1 VTASQPGPTA
11 GKVAS
16 PAAPG
21 ATAAYE
27 GLQESDV
34 QDLYDAVGRLVDKQ
48 LGALRRLQQ
57 DAEGRSRAA
66 VVEQQQLERFLDEVE
81 YRIRFAAED
90 APTGAP
96 RPAAAQADLRAQWTR
111 LRERQS
117 ALRGAQTR
125 LDHLSGRI
133 AWLTQQIELSA
144 KRVDERA
151 EAPDQGDP
159 WADLLRAQLIEGQE
173 AERSRLAREIHD
185 GPAQALTNALM
196 RLQFLESVLAARP
209 DEAPRELAVVRA
221 SVRDSLHDVRRF
233 IFNLRPAALKD
244 MGLAGTLHRMVREYR
259 EATGLEVDATLPE
272 SINLTPA
279 QELAV
284 FRVVQEAL
292 QNINKH
298 AGASHVSVEVARRP
312 NDWLVTVT
320 DDGRGFES
328 AANSRAEVSSGLVGI
343 RERAA
348 IIGGSLDVTSAP
360 GQGTR
365 LTLTIPAASASPPS
379 T

>member
-1 VTASQPGPTA
+1 MTASQPIPTA
-11 GKVAS
+11 GKVA
-16 PAAPG
+16 PPG
-21 ATAAYE
+21 PPDATAAYD
-27 GLQESDV
+27 GLQDSDV

-48 LGALRRLQQ
+48 LAALRRLQQ

-66 VVEQQQLERFLDEVE
+66 AVEQQQLERFLDEVE
-81 YRIRFAAED
+81 YRIRFTTED
-90 APTGAP
+90 ALPGVTRP
-96 RPAAAQADLRAQWTR
+96 PAASEDLRAQWTR
-111 LRERQS
+111 LRERQG
-117 ALRGAQTR
+117 ALRAAQTR
-125 LDHLSGRI
+125 LDHLSSRI
-133 AWLTQQIELSA
+133 GWLTQQIELSA
-144 KRVDERA
+144 KRIDEHA
-151 EAPDQGDP
+151 ETPDQGDP

-272 SINLTPA
+272 SITLTPA

-292 QNINKH
+292 QNIYKH
-298 AGASHVSVEVARRP
+298 AGASHVAVEVARRP
-312 NDWLVTVT
+312 NDWIVTVT

-328 AANSRAEVSSGLVGI
+328 AANTRAEVSSGLVGI

-365 LTLTIPAASASPPS
+365 LTLTIPAAGAAPS
-379 T
+379 ST

>member
-1 VTASQPGPTA
+1 
-11 GKVAS
+11 
-16 PAAPG
+16 
-21 ATAAYE
+21 
-27 GLQESDV
+27 
-34 QDLYDAVGRLVDKQ
+34 
-48 LGALRRLQQ
+48 
-57 DAEGRSRAA
+57 
-66 VVEQQQLERFLDEVE
+66 
-81 YRIRFAAED
+81 
-90 APTGAP
+90 
-96 RPAAAQADLRAQWTR
+96 
-111 LRERQS
+111 
-117 ALRGAQTR
+117 
-125 LDHLSGRI
+125 
-133 AWLTQQIELSA
+133 
-144 KRVDERA
+144 
-151 EAPDQGDP
+151 
-159 WADLLRAQLIEGQE
+159 
-173 AERSRLAREIHD
+173 
-185 GPAQALTNALM
+185 M

-272 SINLTPA
+272 SMNLTPA

-292 QNINKH
+292 QNVNKH
-298 AGASHVSVEVARRP
+298 AGASRVTVEVARRP
-312 NDWLVTVT
+312 NDWIVTVT

-348 IIGGSLDVTSAP
+348 IIGASLDVTSAP

-365 LTLTIPAASASPPS
+365 LTLTIPTAEGPPS
-379 T
+379 SP

>member
-1 VTASQPGPTA
+1 VTANQPGPAA

-16 PAAPG
+16 TVAPD
-21 ATAAYE
+21 ATAAYA

-48 LGALRRLQQ
+48 LAALRRLQQ

-66 VVEQQQLERFLDEVE
+66 AVEQQQLERFLDEVE
-81 YRIRFAAED
+81 YRIRFASED
-90 APTGAP
+90 APGGAT
-96 RPAAAQADLRAQWTR
+96 RPAATQETLRAQWTR
-111 LRERQS
+111 LRERQGV
-117 ALRGAQTR
+117 LRAAQAR
-125 LDHLSGRI
+125 LDHLSSRI
-133 AWLTQQIELSA
+133 GWLTQQIELSA
-144 KRVDERA
+144 RRINEHA
-151 EAPDQGDP
+151 ETPDQGDP

-272 SINLTPA
+272 SMNLTPA

-292 QNINKH
+292 QNVNKH
-298 AGASHVSVEVARRP
+298 AGASRVTVEVARRP
-312 NDWLVTVT
+312 NDWIVTVT

-348 IIGGSLDVTSAP
+348 IIGASLDVASAP

-365 LTLTIPAASASPPS
+365 LTLTIPTAEGPPS
-379 T
+379 SP